1 MAKRLYSGLLAA
13 TTPASCLSN
22 PSGFPWKQNPYQL
35 SPFDD
40 AYHSFEVK
48 VGLVR
53 CKRARCN
60 KVPIKAQR
68 HTELGE
74 AASDELGV

>member
-1 MAKRLYSGLLAA
+1 MANRLYSGLLAA

-40 AYHSFEVK
+40 TYRLFKVK
-48 VGLVR
+48 VKIVR
-53 CKRARCN
+53 YERVVNITTKW
-60 KVPIKAQR
+60 PTFQPKA
-68 HTELGE
+68 
-74 AASDELGV
+74 